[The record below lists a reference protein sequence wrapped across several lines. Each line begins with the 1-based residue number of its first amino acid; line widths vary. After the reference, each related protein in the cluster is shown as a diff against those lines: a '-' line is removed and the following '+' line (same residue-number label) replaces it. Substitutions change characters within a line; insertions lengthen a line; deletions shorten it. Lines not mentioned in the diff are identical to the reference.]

1 MNFDIEDEEEQEE
14 EVRDEYA
21 DKQKIHLLL
30 IFFFAIGTLIVVITL
45 LVLSS
50 GKKTTTNTQTT
61 TPPQTITPTTNT
73 TNETK
78 AKLTV
83 VNEDSNERPI
93 AVMIDNTIGQ
103 APHAGLQDSYL
114 NYEIPID
121 GGVTRIMAVFKD
133 TNATLVG
140 PIRSSIYYFIDYA
153 LENDAIYVHYGLE
166 DYEKKNP
173 QQVNISR
180 INGVEN
186 PDPFRR
192 DSKAIAPHNVFSKL
206 PYIKSFIE
214 KTSIT
219 NTSDKWQNLN
229 YSTTP
234 IDLTENTSYNAKQAA
249 KVTIPYSE
257 TEIRAYSYDTVN
269 NYYLRY
275 TNGQLHK
282 DRKTSQQFHYK
293 NVIIQRMEI
302 APKAGDTVIEAKTV
316 GSGTGYYI
324 TNGKFLPIKWTK
336 SSREGKTSFTY
347 EDGTEVLFNDGNTFI
362 QIVPTN
368 ANITIE

>member
-1 MNFDIEDEEEQEE
+1 MNFDIDDEEEQEE
-14 EVRDEYA
+14 EIRDEYA
-21 DKQKIHLLL
+21 DKQKIHILL
-30 IFFFAIGTLIVVITL
+30 IVFLAIGVLIVIITL

-50 GKKTTTNTQTT
+50 SKSKTTNTQTT
-61 TPPQTITPTTNT
+61 EPPKTITPTTT
-73 TNETK
+73 TTETK

-93 AVMIDNTIGQ
+93 AVMIDNTIGE
-103 APHAGLQDSYL
+103 APHAGLQDSYI

-121 GGVTRIMAVFKD
+121 GGITRIMAIFKD

-140 PIRSSIYYFIDYA
+140 PIRSSIYYFMDYA
-153 LENDAIYVHYGLE
+153 LEHDAIYVHYGLE

-192 DSKAIAPHNVFSKL
+192 DSKAVPPHNVFSKL
-206 PYIKSFIE
+206 PYIKSFLD
-214 KTSIT
+214 KTSIVK
-219 NTSDKWQNLN
+219 TSDKWQNLN
-229 YSTTP
+229 YSTKA
-234 IDLTENTSYNAKQAA
+234 IDLTEDTSYNAKQAA
-249 KVTIPYSE
+249 KITIPYSE
-257 TEIRAYSYDTVN
+257 NENRAYSYDTVN

-293 NVIIQRMEI
+293 NVIILRTEMSVPQGES
-302 APKAGDTVIEAKTV
+302 TLNVTTV

-336 SSREGKTSFTY
+336 TSREGKTSYTY